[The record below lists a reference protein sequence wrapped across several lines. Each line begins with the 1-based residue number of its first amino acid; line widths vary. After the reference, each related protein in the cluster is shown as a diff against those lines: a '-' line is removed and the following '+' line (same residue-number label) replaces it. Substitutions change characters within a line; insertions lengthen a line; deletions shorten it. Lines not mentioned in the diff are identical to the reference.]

1 MYLLRF
7 FKESLLLQRILQHIQ
22 MTKIKRADERTR
34 DKGEGSMKKYQDC
47 NWKAMQESGMMKKLK
62 RCSLGPSDKCLAVN
76 ICSC

>member
-7 FKESLLLQRILQHIQ
+7 FKESLLLQRILQYIQ
-22 MTKIKRADERTR
+22 MKEIKRADERTR
-34 DKGEGSMKKYQDC
+34 NKEEESMKKYQDC
-47 NWKAMQESGMMKKLK
+47 DWKAMQESGMMKKLR